1 MLGSTLKS
9 LVGGLGVV
17 EDKAPHLLDQC
28 VPGEGLHCDGGWH
41 FRDIGEFYGREAIGR
56 CDTRR
61 RQEIRAKVSEERA
74 RLDGPL
80 EQLRPGGG
88 AKFDGYDTG
97 RGGCTNLDKG
107 LAAMR
112 TFASGRPPKRNVIL
126 VSPNGMGKTRLL
138 LASHFTL
145 LEAGIASQYVTTPE
159 LRKWFRRAMS
169 FDEETEREARNW
181 LDRFNYSQ
189 VVHFDDAGHVENDQR
204 ARGEFTEGLKSLLD
218 NSKAAW
224 AVATNRTSAEMETHP
239 DLSGTVASRFQ
250 YQADIV
256 VMTGPDFRVESS
268 R

>member
-1 MLGSTLKS
+1 MR
-9 LVGGLGVV
+9 VGQILNGVM
-17 EDKAPHLLDQC
+17 AGMSGQSPPRLDSIPGC
-28 VPGEGLHCDGGWH
+28 VPGDGIECDGGWH
-41 FRDIGEFYGREAIGR
+41 FRNLGDVYGREAVGR
-56 CDTRR
+56 CDTKR

-80 EQLRPGGG
+80 ELLAAHGG

-97 RGGCTNLDKG
+97 RHEGAKRALE
-107 LAAMR
+107 AVRA
-112 TFASGRPPKRNVIL
+112 FAEGRPPKRNVIL
-126 VSPNGMGKTRLL
+126 VSPNGLGKTRLL
-138 LASHFTL
+138 LASHFAL

-189 VVHFDDAGHVENDQR
+189 AIHFDDAGHVENDQR
-204 ARGEFTEGLKSLLD
+204 SRGEFTEGLKGLLD
-218 NSKAAW
+218 NTKAAW

-250 YQADIV
+250 YNADVV
-256 VMTGPDFRVESS
+256 VMRGRDFRVETS